1 VYGNEDGMILF
12 NILTYSV
19 CDLWFG
25 DTVISILLTYLL
37 MEFIMLFRRSYGHDN
52 LGSKTLV
59 DSRFL
64 LYSKGGARVNA
75 GHGYIFGG
83 RALFAFLRKTRAKN
97 GISSLAY
104 L

>member
-1 VYGNEDGMILF
+1 MISEGSGGENKSIFHACRHNEWTDYLVYGKHGHDMILF

-25 DTVISILLTYLL
+25 DTVTSILLTYLL

-64 LYSKGGARVNA
+64 L
-75 GHGYIFGG
+75 
-83 RALFAFLRKTRAKN
+83 
-97 GISSLAY
+97 
-104 L
+104 